1 MSISYTQKLKTTFG
15 ELTYSEEKL
24 AQYIDEHRSEM
35 TDITS
40 QQLAAEVGI
49 GQSTVIRFSQK
60 LGYGTFKKM
69 IADITS
75 ENPDES
81 IDLEIEEHE
90 STRETNEK
98 IREQY
103 NQILDLTFSYNTD
116 VDIDEAINYLYHVK
130 KVICCGFSAR
140 NVYFAQY
147 FTYKL
152 SSIGIDAFCDEN
164 MSLIYS
170 KIRLCTES
178 DVIVILSE
186 SGETR
191 DLINFAKMAK
201 KRGMFVITITKAS
214 KNTLQTIADKNLRIA
229 DYGLRTFLRNSVLRI
244 SVLSILDML
253 FLNLVKKNFNFYER
267 EAAKLSFM
275 TKLDYRL

>member
-1 MSISYTQKLKTTFG
+1 M
-15 ELTYSEEKL
+15 
-24 AQYIDEHRSEM
+24 
-35 TDITS
+35 
-40 QQLAAEVGI
+40 
-49 GQSTVIRFSQK
+49 
-60 LGYGTFKKM
+60 
-69 IADITS
+69 
-75 ENPDES
+75 
-81 IDLEIEEHE
+81 
-90 STRETNEK
+90 
-98 IREQY
+98 
-103 NQILDLTFSYNTD
+103 
-116 VDIDEAINYLYHVK
+116 
-130 KVICCGFSAR
+130 
-140 NVYFAQY
+140 YFAQY

-244 SVLSILDML
+244 FVLSILDML

>member
-1 MSISYTQKLKTTFG
+1 M
-15 ELTYSEEKL
+15 
-24 AQYIDEHRSEM
+24 
-35 TDITS
+35 
-40 QQLAAEVGI
+40 
-49 GQSTVIRFSQK
+49 
-60 LGYGTFKKM
+60 
-69 IADITS
+69 
-75 ENPDES
+75 
-81 IDLEIEEHE
+81 
-90 STRETNEK
+90 
-98 IREQY
+98 
-103 NQILDLTFSYNTD
+103 
-116 VDIDEAINYLYHVK
+116 
-130 KVICCGFSAR
+130 
-140 NVYFAQY
+140 YFAQY

>member
-1 MSISYTQKLKTTFG
+1 M
-15 ELTYSEEKL
+15 
-24 AQYIDEHRSEM
+24 
-35 TDITS
+35 
-40 QQLAAEVGI
+40 
-49 GQSTVIRFSQK
+49 
-60 LGYGTFKKM
+60 
-69 IADITS
+69 
-75 ENPDES
+75 
-81 IDLEIEEHE
+81 
-90 STRETNEK
+90 
-98 IREQY
+98 
-103 NQILDLTFSYNTD
+103 
-116 VDIDEAINYLYHVK
+116 
-130 KVICCGFSAR
+130 ICCGFSAR

>member
-35 TDITS
+35 TDYY
-40 QQLAAEVGI
+40 V
-49 GQSTVIRFSQK
+49 STTCSRSGNWTVHGYSLFTK

-116 VDIDEAINYLYHVK
+116 VDIDEAVNYLYHAK

-164 MSLIYS
+164 MSLVYS